1 MYFPAAIF
9 TGRLTDT
16 AAIFQGY
23 LIQACWVGVLLW
35 INHLLWTR
43 GLRRHTAVGG

>member
-9 TGRLTDT
+9 TGRIGFDATLSGLG
-16 AAIFQGY
+16 IE
-23 LIQACWVGVLLW
+23 ACWVITLFAV
-35 INHLLWTR
+35 NHTLWTR